1 MALSVATNTSAATA
15 HRYLRVNDAEASR
28 SLAKL
33 SSGSRIVRASD
44 DAASLAVGTKLRAD
58 VAALKQAQVNASH
71 GQSVLQVA
79 DGAAQQISDILIR
92 MKALATQAVSG
103 SISDTERGYL
113 DSEFGE
119 LATQLDDI
127 AAQTKFNGDAL
138 LDGAFSAD
146 FAVGTD
152 ATSDVINVAITQ
164 DMSSTGLALNASA
177 IGTIANAQTASTA
190 IDTAIGN
197 VLSARATLGAQMSR
211 FDFVSA
217 NLATSVEN
225 IDAARSTLLDVD
237 VAAEMAN
244 YSSRQVVMQASV
256 AMLGPAT
263 DAMPEGSLTSVN
275 VPLPLLR
282 YSVSATG

>member
-15 HRYLRVNDAEASR
+15 HRYLRTNDMEASR

-44 DAASLAVGTKLRAD
+44 DAASLAVGTKLKAD
-58 VAALKQAQVNASH
+58 VAALKQAQVNAAQ

-79 DGAAQQISDILIR
+79 DGAAQQVSDILIR
-92 MKALATQAVSG
+92 MKALATQATSG
-103 SISDTERGYL
+103 AISDTERGYL

-127 AAQTKFNGDAL
+127 STQTKFNGTAL
-138 LDGAFSAD
+138 LDGTFSAD

-152 ATSDVINVAITQ
+152 NTADVIAVAITQ
-164 DMSSTGLALNASA
+164 DMSSTGLSLNASA
-177 IGTIANAQTASTA
+177 IDTIANAQTAGTA
-190 IDTAIGN
+190 IDTAIGD

-225 IDAARSTLLDVD
+225 IDAARSTLMDVD

-244 YSSRQVVMQASV
+244 YSSKQVVMQASV
-256 AMLGPAT
+256 AMLAQ
-263 DAMPEGSLTSVN
+263 ANQMPQN
-275 VPLPLLR
+275 LLR
-282 YSVSATG
+282 LLS

>member
-1 MALSVATNTSAATA
+1 MALSVATNTAAATA
-15 HRYLRVNDAEASR
+15 HRYLRVNDMEASR

-44 DAASLAVGTKLRAD
+44 DAASLAVGTKLKAD

-79 DGAAQQISDILIR
+79 DGSLQQVSDILTR

-113 DSEFGE
+113 DSEFTQ
-119 LATQLDDI
+119 LATQLTDI
-127 AAQTKFNGDAL
+127 STQSKFNGSQL
-138 LDGAFSAD
+138 LDGTFTAD

-152 ATSDVINVAITQ
+152 ATTDVINVAITQ
-164 DMSSTGLALNASA
+164 DISATGLGLNASTV
-177 IGTIANAQTASTA
+177 GTIAGAQTAGGV
-190 IDTAIGN
+190 IDTAIGD

-225 IDAARSTLLDVD
+225 IDAARSTLMDVD

-244 YSSRQVVMQASV
+244 YSSKEVVMQASV
-256 AMLGPAT
+256 AMLAQ
-263 DAMPEGSLTSVN
+263 ANQMPQA
-275 VPLPLLR
+275 LLR
-282 YSVSATG
+282 LLS

>member
-15 HRYLRVNDAEASR
+15 HRYLKSNDMEASR

-44 DAASLAVGTKLRAD
+44 DAASLAVGTKLKAD
-58 VAALKQAQVNASH
+58 VNALRQAQVNASH
-71 GQSVLQVA
+71 GSSVLQVA
-79 DGAAQQISDILIR
+79 DGALQQVSDILIR
-92 MKALATQAVSG
+92 MKALSTQAVSG
-103 SISDTERGYL
+103 SLSDTERGYL
-113 DSEFGE
+113 DTEFTE
-119 LATQLDDI
+119 LATQLTDI
-127 AAQTKFNGDAL
+127 STQTKFNGTAL
-138 LDGAFSAD
+138 LDGTFAVD

-152 ATSDVINVAITQ
+152 ATNDVINVAIAQ
-164 DMSSTGLALNASA
+164 DVSATGLALNASTVA
-177 IGTIANAQTASTA
+177 TIAGAQAAATSVDGA
-190 IDTAIGN
+190 IDN

-225 IDAARSTLLDVD
+225 IDAARSTLMDVD

-256 AMLGPAT
+256 AMLAQ
-263 DAMPEGSLTSVN
+263 ANQMPQN
-275 VPLPLLR
+275 LLKLL
-282 YSVSATG
+282 S

>member
-15 HRYLRVNDAEASR
+15 HRYLRVNDLEAAR

-33 SSGSRIVRASD
+33 SAGSRIVRASD

-58 VAALKQAQVNASH
+58 VNALKQAQVNASH
-71 GQSVLQVA
+71 GSSVLQVA
-79 DGAAQQISDILIR
+79 DGALQQVSDILIR
-92 MKALATQAVSG
+92 MKALATQAVTG

-113 DSEFGE
+113 NSEFTQ
-119 LATQLDDI
+119 LATQLTSI
-127 AAQTKFNGDAL
+127 STQTKFNGDTL
-138 LDGAFSAD
+138 LDGTFSVD

-152 ATSDVINVAITQ
+152 ATADVINVAITQ
-164 DMSSTGLALNASA
+164 SMSATGLGVNASTV
-177 IGTIANAQTASTA
+177 GTIAGAQAAGTA

-225 IDAARSTLLDVD
+225 IDAARSTLMDVD

-244 YSSRQVVMQASV
+244 YSSKQVVMQASV
-256 AMLGPAT
+256 AMLAQ
-263 DAMPEGSLTSVN
+263 ANQMPQN
-275 VPLPLLR
+275 LLR
-282 YSVSATG
+282 LLS

>member
-15 HRYLRVNDAEASR
+15 HRYLKTNDMEASR

-58 VAALKQAQVNASH
+58 VNALRQAQVNASH
-71 GQSVLQVA
+71 GSSVLQVA
-79 DGAAQQISDILIR
+79 DGALQQVSDILIR
-92 MKALATQAVSG
+92 MKALATQAVTG

-113 DSEFGE
+113 NSEFTQ

-152 ATSDVINVAITQ
+152 ATNDVISVSITQ
-164 DMSSTGLALNASA
+164 AMSSTGLSLNASA

-244 YSSRQVVMQASV
+244 YSSRQVVMQACV
-256 AMLGPAT
+256 AMLAQ
-263 DAMPEGSLTSVN
+263 ANQMPQN
-275 VPLPLLR
+275 LLKLL
-282 YSVSATG
+282 G

>member
-44 DAASLAVGTKLRAD
+44 DAASLAVGTKLKAD
-58 VAALKQAQVNASH
+58 VAVLKQAQVNASH

-79 DGAAQQISDILIR
+79 DGAAQQVSDILIR

-113 DSEFGE
+113 NSEFTE
-119 LATQLDDI
+119 LATQLTAI
-127 AAQTKFNGDAL
+127 STQTKFNGDAL
-138 LDGAFSAD
+138 LDGTFSAD

-152 ATSDVINVAITQ
+152 ATADVINVAITQ
-164 DMSSTGLALNASA
+164 SMSATGLGLAASA
-177 IGTIANAQTASTA
+177 VGTIANAQTAGTA

-225 IDAARSTLLDVD
+225 IDAARSTLMDVD

-244 YSSRQVVMQASV
+244 YSSKQVVMQASV
-256 AMLGPAT
+256 AMLAQ
-263 DAMPEGSLTSVN
+263 ANQMPQN
-275 VPLPLLR
+275 LLR
-282 YSVSATG
+282 LLS

>member
-15 HRYLRVNDAEASR
+15 HRYLKTNDMEASR

-44 DAASLAVGTKLRAD
+44 DAASLAVGTKLKAD
-58 VAALKQAQVNASH
+58 VNALRQAQVNASH
-71 GQSVLQVA
+71 GSSVLQVA
-79 DGAAQQISDILIR
+79 DGALQQVSDILIR

-113 DSEFGE
+113 DSEFTE

-127 AAQTKFNGDAL
+127 STQTKFNGVAL
-138 LDGAFSAD
+138 LDSNFTAD

-152 ATSDVINVAITQ
+152 ASTDFITVAIAQ
-164 DMSSTGLALNASA
+164 DMSSTGLALAAGVGTIASAQTAGAEIDAA
-177 IGTIANAQTASTA
+177 IGT
-190 IDTAIGN
+190 
-197 VLSARATLGAQMSR
+197 VLSMRATLGAQMSR

-244 YSSRQVVMQASV
+244 YSSKQVVMQASV
-256 AMLGPAT
+256 AMLAQ
-263 DAMPEGSLTSVN
+263 ANQMPQN
-275 VPLPLLR
+275 LLR
-282 YSVSATG
+282 LLS

>member
-15 HRYLRVNDAEASR
+15 HRYLKANDMEASR

-58 VAALKQAQVNASH
+58 VNALRQAQVNASH
-71 GQSVLQVA
+71 GSSVLQVA
-79 DGAAQQISDILIR
+79 DGALQQVSDILIR
-92 MKALATQAVSG
+92 MKALATQEVTG

-152 ATSDVINVAITQ
+152 ATNDVINVAITQ

-177 IGTIANAQTASTA
+177 IDTIANAQTASTA

-244 YSSRQVVMQASV
+244 YSSKQVVMQASV
-256 AMLGPAT
+256 AMLAQ
-263 DAMPEGSLTSVN
+263 ANQMPQN
-275 VPLPLLR
+275 LLKLL
-282 YSVSATG
+282 G

>member
-15 HRYLRVNDAEASR
+15 HRYLKTNDMEASR

-44 DAASLAVGTKLRAD
+44 DAASLAVGTKLKAD
-58 VAALKQAQVNASH
+58 LGALKQAQVNASH

-79 DGAAQQISDILIR
+79 DGALQQASDILIR

-113 DSEFGE
+113 DSEFTE
-119 LATQLDDI
+119 LENQLDAI
-127 AAQTKFNGDAL
+127 ATQTKFNGSAL
-138 LDGAFSAD
+138 VDGSFTAD
-146 FAVGTD
+146 FAVGVD
-152 ATSDVINVAITQ
+152 AANDTITVAIGVDVTAANLVTA
-164 DMSSTGLALNASA
+164 SSVDTA
-177 IGTIANAQTASTA
+177 ANAQTAATNLDTA
-190 IDTAIGN
+190 IDS

-225 IDAARSTLLDVD
+225 IDAARSALMDVD
-237 VAAEMAN
+237 VAGEMAN
-244 YSSRQVVMQASV
+244 YSSKQVLMQASV
-256 AMLGPAT
+256 AMLAQANQMPA
-263 DAMPEGSLTSVN
+263 N
-275 VPLPLLR
+275 LLR
-282 YSVSATG
+282 LLS

>member
-15 HRYLRVNDAEASR
+15 HRYLRTNDMEASR

-44 DAASLAVGTKLRAD
+44 DAASLAVGTKLKAD
-58 VAALKQAQVNASH
+58 VAALKQAQVNASQ

-79 DGAAQQISDILIR
+79 DGAAQQVSDILIR

-113 DSEFGE
+113 DSEF
-119 LATQLDDI
+119 T
-127 AAQTKFNGDAL
+127 AARDAARRHL
-138 LDGAFSAD
+138 HPDQVQRRRAAGRRLQRRLRRRHRCHRRRDQRRDHPEHERHRAS
-146 FAVGTD
+146 
-152 ATSDVINVAITQ
+152 
-164 DMSSTGLALNASA
+164 ALNASTVA
-177 IGTIANAQTASTA
+177 TIAGAQAAGTA

-197 VLSARATLGAQMSR
+197 VLSARSTLGAQMSR

-225 IDAARSTLLDVD
+225 IDAARSTLMDVD

-244 YSSRQVVMQASV
+244 YSSKQVVMQASV
-256 AMLGPAT
+256 AMLAQ
-263 DAMPEGSLTSVN
+263 ANQMPQN
-275 VPLPLLR
+275 LLR
-282 YSVSATG
+282 LLS

>member
-15 HRYLRVNDAEASR
+15 HRYLRANDAEASR

-44 DAASLAVGTKLRAD
+44 DAASLAVGTKLKAD
-58 VAALKQAQVNASH
+58 VAVLKQAQVNASH

-79 DGAAQQISDILIR
+79 DGAAQQVSDILIR

-113 DSEFGE
+113 NSEFTE
-119 LATQLDDI
+119 LATQLTAI
-127 AAQTKFNGDAL
+127 STQTKFNGDAL
-138 LDGAFSAD
+138 LDGTFSAD

-152 ATSDVINVAITQ
+152 ATNDVINVAITQ
-164 DMSSTGLALNASA
+164 SMSATGLGLNASA
-177 IGTIANAQTASTA
+177 VGTIANAQTAGTA

-225 IDAARSTLLDVD
+225 IDAARSTLMDVD

-244 YSSRQVVMQASV
+244 YSSKQVVMQASV
-256 AMLGPAT
+256 AMLAQ
-263 DAMPEGSLTSVN
+263 ANQMPQN
-275 VPLPLLR
+275 LLKLL
-282 YSVSATG
+282 G